1 LELADDQGAIASG
14 WGASA
19 EQINYLFFCDPL
31 PPVIGKCLGD
41 WHDFK
46 AVYKTFRG
54 VPFGA
59 ERLAH
64 QSAQMRAVSR
74 KVAEKVR
81 FSDILR
87 VNNRRWSNALAP
99 GRHREFRRYCW
110 RANTPAL
117 SARPQ
122 DWSHLRGRAAIA
134 GEWSQRMSELS
145 NGDLIARLR
154 QVRDLVIPLSE
165 AEDDVFCFAEDI
177 EPILIH
183 ALGKI
188 AGIVMATLELSA
200 AARGSV
206 VLSSSPPA
214 TAPSSSRLAPLED
227 PRRHRRIRA
236 GADRRAY
243 P

>member
-1 LELADDQGAIASG
+1 M
-14 WGASA
+14 
-19 EQINYLFFCDPL
+19 
-31 PPVIGKCLGD
+31 
-41 WHDFK
+41 
-46 AVYKTFRG
+46 
-54 VPFGA
+54 
-59 ERLAH
+59 AH

-87 VNNRRWSNALAP
+87 VHNRRWSNALAP
-99 GRHREFRRYCW
+99 GRHREFRRYYW

-122 DWSHLRGRAAIA
+122 DWSHLRGWAAIA

-154 QVRDLVIPLSE
+154 QVRDLVIPSSE
-165 AEDDVFCFAEDI
+165 AEDGVFCFAEDI

-214 TAPSSSRLAPLED
+214 TAPSSSRLAPLEH